1 MTADVPVSLITALL
15 CVSVGMEGVI
25 GSACDCNCDCQQLRI
40 ENNLMKHLLIQGEA
54 PVPDL
59 RASFNELDPDS
70 TTPALPLWTESLII
84 STYKT
89 LITSQALTE
98 IPIWWRN
105 RQENSHAHLNRKFII
120 NGIIKQGPLRIS
132 KV

>member
-25 GSACDCNCDCQQLRI
+25 GSACDCDCDCQQLRI
-40 ENNLMKHLLIQGEA
+40 ENNLMKHFLIQTQA
-54 PVPDL
+54 SPVPEL
-59 RASFNELDPDS
+59 RASFDEVNTDS
-70 TTPALPLWTESLII
+70 TTGAPALWTESLII

-89 LITSQALTE
+89 FVTSLALTE

-105 RQENSHAHLNRKFII
+105 RQDKSTLTANL
-120 NGIIKQGPLRIS
+120 
-132 KV
+132 